1 MTSSWFIKL
10 AFKCLLHI
18 AWCAS
23 IQAIETDCYA
33 ETKNLISYWI
43 LLSFIYLFDY
53 ALFNLLPWFHLWQY
67 INLMIVFWLVTPDFG
82 RASYVC
88 NNLIRST
95 KPQMVTCWRKCFVE
109 RDNFL
114 MHAEE
119 YVKENGTE
127 ALEKL
132 ITSKSSLI
140 RELDLVQTNGERVQ
154 IEHKDIKDLE
164 AIEKTE
170 IHRTYANIVATQ
182 KSSSAAIVETK
193 GTAES
198 EGAGGEVVQSSNSTE
213 KQVQRECTCALCLV
227 KVTCEKTLN
236 SHLKG
241 KKHRA
246 ACEEALKLK
255 MPPGLQKKL
264 TEPIRIVN
272 SKIICKACNVMLPSE
287 DCVDIFAIPEIV
299 PSQNASA
306 ATVETKGSAESN
318 KASGE
323 ATQSST
329 FTQKEM
335 QKEWNCALCLV
346 TTSNEMTWNSHLSG
360 RKHRAAIKTFIA
372 KKQPTLQKQNYA
384 ESTHVIKAGNS
395 KETPKTNGK
404 GLQHEH
410 IEIKDLDAI
419 AKKEIPATKQR
430 TCANIAAASQKASS
444 AIIETKGTLGRA
456 TAGGEVS
463 QSSTST
469 QKEVQKEWACAL
481 CLVTTSS
488 ETTLNS
494 HLSGRKHMNTIEA
507 LKAKKQPTLEKNL
520 CEPFRM
526 VNSKIICKVCN
537 IMLPSEEYMASH
549 IKGWK
554 HLAKIQT

>member
-1 MTSSWFIKL
+1 MASSWFLNL
-10 AFKCLLHI
+10 AFKFLHHFAWPLVALLYPM
-18 AWCAS
+18 CAS

-53 ALFNLLPWFHLWQY
+53 ALFNLLPWFHLWLY
-67 INLMIVFWLVTPDFG
+67 IKLMIIFWLTIPDFG
-82 RASYVC
+82 RASYVY
-88 NNLIRST
+88 NNLIRSMKLQILT
-95 KPQMVTCWRKCFVE
+95 WKLNNYRMKWLFEK
-109 RDNFL
+109 DNFL
-114 MHAEE
+114 MHAEI
-119 YVKENGTE
+119 YMKENGTA

-132 ITSKSSLI
+132 IANKNKTFIPHAEATSEILANNKETLK
-140 RELDLVQTNGERVQ
+140 TNVERM
-154 IEHKDIKDLE
+154 EANIKDLE
-164 AIEKTE
+164 AVVKKE
-170 IHRTYANIVATQ
+170 IP
-182 KSSSAAIVETK
+182 AI
-193 GTAES
+193 
-198 EGAGGEVVQSSNSTE
+198 Q
-213 KQVQRECTCALCLV
+213 Q
-227 KVTCEKTLN
+227 
-236 SHLKG
+236 
-241 KKHRA
+241 
-246 ACEEALKLK
+246 
-255 MPPGLQKKL
+255 
-264 TEPIRIVN
+264 
-272 SKIICKACNVMLPSE
+272 
-287 DCVDIFAIPEIV
+287 DIFAIPEIV

-384 ESTHVIKAGNS
+384 ESTHEITAANS

-404 GLQHEH
+404 GLQPEH

-444 AIIETKGTLGRA
+444 AIIETKG
-456 TAGGEVS
+456 
-463 QSSTST
+463 SSTST